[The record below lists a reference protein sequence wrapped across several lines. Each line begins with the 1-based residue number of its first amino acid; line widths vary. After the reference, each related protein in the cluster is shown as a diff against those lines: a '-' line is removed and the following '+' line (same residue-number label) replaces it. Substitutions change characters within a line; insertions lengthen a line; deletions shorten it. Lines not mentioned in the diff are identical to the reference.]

1 MTLRKHTLV
10 LGKTILKINLLIISL
25 ISLLSITKFGEPVK
39 IKISLSGTFAEL
51 RPDHFHGGIDIK
63 GVEGTPVYAVEDGYI
78 YKLES
83 KGTGYGNVIF
93 IKHQNGYMSIYGH
106 LSNFNPKLTYRYEEE
121 TKKYKKSNLAV
132 IFKKNEF
139 TVKKGDKIG
148 EIGNS
153 GFSFGPH
160 LHYEIR
166 NLINNKLVNP
176 LFFGVRLKDCSAP
189 IWKKIKLFQTDE
201 NRISRSEKIIYLNDN
216 QYFNIDTIEWYS
228 GKTGLAAQVFDVMEG
243 NNNKN
248 GVYQLKMFVNGQLH
262 FHFSANKIPL
272 LDTRYANAMI
282 DYKENK
288 KSNDIFYRC
297 FRLPGYVPGSYTHYF
312 KDGYFDIKQ
321 DQITNIEIE
330 AIDYAGNYSRKK
342 MVVRGKKKYLPPL
355 PLHDFYVNR
364 TTDYVLKT
372 YFIEVKIPKGAIYQN
387 LPLRYHEFNEIQ
399 EETFSSIHSVHNESE
414 PLHKDIFLSIR
425 SGIIP
430 DYLREKAFISKCN
443 PQGKYVNYGGK
454 WRKNFLEGDVD
465 QLGEFSIMID
475 TIPPAIRDL
484 STFSNR
490 GREKIYKI
498 QFELTDN
505 VDLPKSADFPFYK
518 VTLNGE
524 WIRMES
530 DRKRG
535 IIQGYLPKDLKRGKY
550 EIKVIGWDKMN
561 NINHYT
567 KSFTVW
573 K

>member
-1 MTLRKHTLV
+1 
-10 LGKTILKINLLIISL
+10 
-25 ISLLSITKFGEPVK
+25 
-39 IKISLSGTFAEL
+39 
-51 RPDHFHGGIDIK
+51 
-63 GVEGTPVYAVEDGYI
+63 
-78 YKLES
+78 
-83 KGTGYGNVIF
+83 
-93 IKHQNGYMSIYGH
+93 MSIYGH
-106 LSNFNPKLTYRYEEE
+106 LSKFNPKLTYRYEEE

-297 FRLPGYVPGSYTHYF
+297 FRLPGYVPGSYTYYL

-321 DQITNIEIE
+321 DQITNIEIQNKMKK
-330 AIDYAGNYSRKK
+330 IKTVYSE
-342 MVVRGKKKYLPPL
+342 LS
-355 PLHDFYVNR
+355 DE
-364 TTDYVLKT
+364 KT
-372 YFIEVKIPKGAIYQN
+372 K
-387 LPLRYHEFNEIQ
+387 LC
-399 EETFSSIHSVHNESE
+399 
-414 PLHKDIFLSIR
+414 
-425 SGIIP
+425 
-430 DYLREKAFISKCN
+430 EKNK
-443 PQGKYVNYGGK
+443 
-454 WRKNFLEGDVD
+454 RFLE
-465 QLGEFSIMID
+465 MI
-475 TIPPAIRDL
+475 
-484 STFSNR
+484 NN
-490 GREKIYKI
+490 EKIKNSS
-498 QFELTDN
+498 LTD
-505 VDLPKSADFPFYK
+505 K
-518 VTLNGE
+518 LNDMTE
-524 WIRMES
+524 LYES
-530 DRKRG
+530 LLNTT
-535 IIQGYLPKDLKRGKY
+535 Y
-550 EIKVIGWDKMN
+550 
-561 NINHYT
+561 
-567 KSFTVW
+567 
-573 K
+573 